1 MKNLIVPIVLILTL
15 VFPAY
20 ADDLQDGEDAY
31 FKGDYKT
38 AFEKFKL
45 LAEQG
50 DAKSQSNL
58 GEMYLYGRGTTK
70 DYQETVKWFNLAA
83 EQEYAEAQ
91 HKIGGMYLT
100 GRGTTQDDK
109 EAVKWFNLAAEQEHA
124 SAQYKLGE
132 MYFTGQGAAQ
142 DYLQA
147 HMWFNLAYANGRN
160 AGRTYRK
167 LIEEQIT
174 ADQIEE
180 AWKLVREWKAKRK

>member
-1 MKNLIVPIVLILTL
+1 MKNLIILIVLILTL

-50 DAKSQSNL
+50 DAKAQSN
-58 GEMYLYGRGTTK
+58 
-70 DYQETVKWFNLAA
+70 
-83 EQEYAEAQ
+83 
-91 HKIGGMYLT
+91 
-100 GRGTTQDDK
+100 
-109 EAVKWFNLAAEQEHA
+109 
-124 SAQYKLGE
+124 LGE

-174 ADQIEE
+174 SDQIEE